1 MVRRTHS
8 CRRCGA
14 AIDPGDVYSA
24 VDVLDA
30 EGRLRELLCRECG
43 ADLRSFVTD
52 GEGGAAR
59 EWDVHDGDGERG
71 RDCGSERDGERETDP
86 E

>member
-1 MVRRTHS
+1 MVRRTHY

-30 EGRLRELLCRECG
+30 EGRLRELLCRACG
-43 ADLRSFVTD
+43 ADLRAFVA
-52 GEGGAAR
+52 G
-59 EWDVHDGDGERG
+59 DGDGG
-71 RDCGSERDGERETDP
+71 DRETGAAGTEPGD
-86 E
+86 ENG

>member
-1 MVRRTHS
+1 VVRRTHS

-30 EGRLRELLCRECG
+30 EGRLRGLLCRGCG
-43 ADLRSFVTD
+43 ADLRAFVGGTD
-52 GEGGAAR
+52 TGTGTGTGA
-59 EWDVHDGDGERG
+59 HCHGDAGDDTG
-71 RDCGSERDGERETDP
+71 ETDP
-86 E
+86 ERE

>member
-30 EGRLRELLCRECG
+30 EGRLRELLCRDCG
-43 ADLRSFVTD
+43 ADLRLFLAG
-52 GEGGAAR
+52 GERA
-59 EWDVHDGDGERG
+59 DVRGRGSPDGERE
-71 RDCGSERDGERETDP
+71 RDCGSEHDDEREP
-86 E
+86 GAE

>member
-1 MVRRTHS
+1 VVRRTHY

-30 EGRLRELLCRECG
+30 EGRLRELLCRRCG
-43 ADLRSFVTD
+43 GDLRAFLDEETASESGGETTD
-52 GEGGAAR
+52 EP
-59 EWDVHDGDGERG
+59 
-71 RDCGSERDGERETDP
+71 TD
-86 E
+86 ENG